1 MVRPSFI
8 KSLNIDGDDKMTV
21 KDWLIEIFWYN
32 RPMIFLRH
40 LGRFFKRLP
49 KWLKLCWRAENWD
62 YESIYDFIEMQLKEM
77 KKAQK
82 EDNWHL
88 QSEVKRSIKQID
100 LVLLHL
106 DMFRNSH
113 NYFDYPKTKTVLNS
127 ELYNGQTT
135 YKIEFIDKEC
145 GEEQFKEFMR
155 FEQKHYDKF
164 WKLLKQWHTNW
175 WT

>member
-113 NYFDYPKTKTVLNS
+113 NYFDYPKTKTVPNS

-155 FEQKHYDKF
+155 FEHKHYDKF

>member
-1 MVRPSFI
+1 MARPSFI
-8 KSLNIDGDDKMTV
+8 KSLCIDGDDKMTV
-21 KDWLIEIFWYN
+21 KDWLIEICWYN
-32 RPMIFLRH
+32 RLMIFLRH
-40 LGRFFKRLP
+40 LGRFLKRLP
-49 KWLKLCWRAENWD
+49 KWLKLCWRTENWD

-77 KKAQK
+77 KKAQE
-82 EDNWHL
+82 EDTWHL

-100 LVLLHL
+100 LVLSHL

-113 NYFDYPKTKTVLNS
+113 NYFDYPKTKTVPNG

>member
-1 MVRPSFI
+1 MR
-8 KSLNIDGDDKMTV
+8 SLYNTNINKKYTQSSELPDSEGYKNNPFDNNQEV
-21 KDWLIEIFWYN
+21 EEYN
-32 RPMIFLRH
+32 
-40 LGRFFKRLP
+40 
-49 KWLKLCWRAENWD
+49 
-62 YESIYDFIEMQLKEM
+62 
-77 KKAQK
+77 KKAQE
-82 EDNWHL
+82 EDTWHL

-100 LVLLHL
+100 LVLSHL

-113 NYFDYPKTKTVLNS
+113 NYFDYPKTKTVPNS

-175 WT
+175 WA